1 MSTSFEF
8 HFQELDK
15 IFRKFSGNEA
25 KRKAQL
31 IKILKEAYYLRRSD
45 NCEPF
50 IPASQ
55 SEWVNLFLNPDTVR
69 KKTVREKTQV
79 YFPKKLK
86 VQTGIADRPIVSIVP
101 NYSKASFK
109 KKARILSRAQLLI
122 FNLKK
127 IHDALEHY
135 SPFENKKSKEFTG
148 EIFKSADASE
158 KFLNKHNLSSNETP
172 TLIFEKIASLEN
184 LKINDIDI
192 KRSGKIEIPKKNLE
206 PSGFIIRNR
215 NSSYIP
221 NKWIFFVQDKPYI
234 MNSLVFQKDNG
245 KLKILKLKAN
255 PKKLTKLI
263 SVYSQYVTTETFETS
278 DRKEYFEKFFAKNFW
293 LYDTGHVEKPFVYKK
308 ERDMR
313 LKFITFDKLQYSIIP
328 EYILP
333 MEQKYIKTNT
343 TNEKADEI
351 QNLFVTKDEI
361 KDIFNKKL
369 TEINDNDFKEEKN
382 INYLKS
388 VDEYLKLSADKIEES
403 NKVNAIKILTNYI
416 CLAYLWFE
424 IQDDHAKLTDTK
436 IDELKKITK
445 MKDFLNEN
453 KNYDGAPGEALS
465 VFLAKTK
472 ISELTAE
479 QIKKIIG
486 NVAEE
491 TKIDEI
497 VRKVLK
503 AVDIENYYWDT
514 VEKTVTFQFKNTI
527 KKYTETK
534 TEKIEIKVDKF
545 YQKSDEAKK
554 EIEKINKNITDNIFE
569 KIKTGGYNATVFMDY
584 INLGTIKCKENQKD
598 DFETKLISRFLN
610 SFSRYMLFGVMYLFG
625 NKMNFSNR
633 ELIRDIQAQKKF
645 DMNVNMYI
653 KNIKANGNF
662 VDIIS
667 GIPAQILKIEN
678 KNIAQKVNKS
688 KEFSANNAAAIHK
701 EMGQLVR
708 ARVLLYERL
717 CNSEHLKRQSIDDTM
732 EAIKSYKLVLQSRNK
747 FQPDLI
753 VKETAILMKILQDIE
768 TDKREAEEYKQYK
781 NKPKEKQKTESWWT
795 TGKIAALATAGAA
808 GVLALSYCYFKS
820 NVDGVLPEG
829 ANVSSALAKIEE
841 NAKNPNSNMSSATN
855 TMALTK
861 KIQSRSYEPFYNN
874 DFKKNFVYQ
883 NGQSEEEMERN
894 RILERQTRREN
905 YTRPYQGR
913 DIFPFNEP
921 LGPVNKEAR
930 LIAINRL
937 GGTPKKRSA
946 FASDSQS
953 PFTPEQYNAARAIVE
968 KAGTD
973 STLTTSDLYKES
985 KNIIASYEKASN
997 EGKEEKGIFSTIS
1010 DNISYIVP
1018 LLGVATSY
1026 VPYLAAAATTASAA
1040 IKISSTAYNIYKSQS
1055 NKPQQPQLTKPQQS
1069 ELQQQEKLVEERK
1082 EALQSEV
1089 PTQSNFKLSA
1099 EVMEKYAKFQ
1109 MYFEGSAD
1117 TKLITD
1123 TTLTKA
1129 LENINEQKFVKKQ
1142 KLTDVLEDVQMLE
1155 FISKYENIIKEERK
1169 KADVSPMNPR
1179 KQPSFFDN
1187 KRNTNIVMGLGAAAA
1202 TVFGASELLGYTS
1215 ALPWAAS
1222 ALAAAGGF
1230 SGIGSSIATGA
1241 TALAGSAA
1249 AAPLALGAAGL
1260 AAWRYR
1266 NELASGAKA
1275 IGNAGL
1281 NAAQAVGS
1289 GIRYGAETVGNY
1301 GRQALSFL
1309 NPLSYW
1315 RVDSMGN
1322 RVYNPHYQAHYNKKH
1337 RNPVNDNL

>member
-1 MSTSFEF
+1 M
-8 HFQELDK
+8 
-15 IFRKFSGNEA
+15 
-25 KRKAQL
+25 
-31 IKILKEAYYLRRSD
+31 
-45 NCEPF
+45 
-50 IPASQ
+50 
-55 SEWVNLFLNPDTVR
+55 
-69 KKTVREKTQV
+69 
-79 YFPKKLK
+79 
-86 VQTGIADRPIVSIVP
+86 
-101 NYSKASFK
+101 
-109 KKARILSRAQLLI
+109 
-122 FNLKK
+122 
-127 IHDALEHY
+127 
-135 SPFENKKSKEFTG
+135 
-148 EIFKSADASE
+148 
-158 KFLNKHNLSSNETP
+158 
-172 TLIFEKIASLEN
+172 
-184 LKINDIDI
+184 
-192 KRSGKIEIPKKNLE
+192 
-206 PSGFIIRNR
+206 
-215 NSSYIP
+215 
-221 NKWIFFVQDKPYI
+221 
-234 MNSLVFQKDNG
+234 
-245 KLKILKLKAN
+245 
-255 PKKLTKLI
+255 
-263 SVYSQYVTTETFETS
+263 
-278 DRKEYFEKFFAKNFW
+278 
-293 LYDTGHVEKPFVYKK
+293 
-308 ERDMR
+308 
-313 LKFITFDKLQYSIIP
+313 
-328 EYILP
+328 
-333 MEQKYIKTNT
+333 
-343 TNEKADEI
+343 
-351 QNLFVTKDEI
+351 
-361 KDIFNKKL
+361 
-369 TEINDNDFKEEKN
+369 
-382 INYLKS
+382 
-388 VDEYLKLSADKIEES
+388 
-403 NKVNAIKILTNYI
+403 
-416 CLAYLWFE
+416 
-424 IQDDHAKLTDTK
+424 
-436 IDELKKITK
+436 
-445 MKDFLNEN
+445 
-453 KNYDGAPGEALS
+453 
-465 VFLAKTK
+465 
-472 ISELTAE
+472 
-479 QIKKIIG
+479 
-486 NVAEE
+486 
-491 TKIDEI
+491 
-497 VRKVLK
+497 K

-534 TEKIEIKVDKF
+534 TKKIEIKVDKF

-554 EIEKINKNITDNIFE
+554 VINTINENIKKNIFE

-584 INLGTIKCKENQKD
+584 INLGTIKCEENKKD

-768 TDKREAEEYKQYK
+768 RDKREAEEYKNFKVKTQD
-781 NKPKEKQKTESWWT
+781 EQKKESWWT
-795 TGKIAALATAGAA
+795 TGKITALATAGAA

-855 TMALTK
+855 AIALPK
-861 KIQSRSYEPFYNN
+861 ARKDSNQLLIGPPPSYINKRNSNQLLIGPPPSYIN
-874 DFKKNFVYQ
+874 
-883 NGQSEEEMERN
+883 ERN
-894 RILERQTRREN
+894 LNQLPIAPPPS
-905 YTRPYQGR
+905 YM
-913 DIFPFNEP
+913 
-921 LGPVNKEAR
+921 NKR
-930 LIAINRL
+930 NSTQLQIAPPPGYINV
-937 GGTPKKRSA
+937 TSVDSKKRSA
-946 FASDSQS
+946 FANESQTIFSNEDYFAAKRKVAEVGNDSELKKN
-953 PFTPEQYNAARAIVE
+953 PDYI
-968 KAGTD
+968 KA
-973 STLTTSDLYKES
+973 E
-985 KNIIASYEKASN
+985 NIIASYEKASN

-1040 IKISSTAYNIYKSQS
+1040 IKISSTAYNFYKSQS
-1055 NKPQQPQLTKPQQS
+1055 SEPQQPQLTKPQQS

-1109 MYFEGSAD
+1109 MYFEGTAD
-1117 TKLITD
+1117 TKLIED
-1123 TTLTKA
+1123 TELTTILSEIK
-1129 LENINEQKFVKKQ
+1129 NQKLAKKQ

-1281 NAAQAVGS
+1281 GAAQAVGS
-1289 GIRYGAETVGNY
+1289 GIRYGAETVSNIAGGAIDY
-1301 GRQALSFL
+1301 GRRALGFL
-1309 NPLSYW
+1309 NPLSYL

>member
-86 VQTGIADRPIVSIVP
+86 VPTGTADRPIVSIVP
-101 NYSKASFK
+101 NYSKTSFK
-109 KKARILSRAQLLI
+109 KKALILSRAQLLI

-127 IHDALEHY
+127 IHDALEDY
-135 SPFENKKSKEFTG
+135 SPFKIKKSNKFT
-148 EIFKSADASE
+148 EDIFKSADASE
-158 KFLNKHNLSSNETP
+158 EFLNKHNLSSNETP

-245 KLKILKLKAN
+245 KLKILKLKADPN
-255 PKKLTKLI
+255 KLTKLI
-263 SVYSQYVTTETFETS
+263 SVYSQYVTTETFETC
-278 DRKEYFEKFFAKNFW
+278 DRKEYFEKYFAKNFW

-351 QNLFVTKDEI
+351 QNLFVTKDDVKKILSE
-361 KDIFNKKL
+361 KL
-369 TEINDNDFKEEKN
+369 TKIDSSTLDYLNEVNK
-382 INYLKS
+382 YLKI
-388 VDEYLKLSADKIEES
+388 SADEITNGTAS
-403 NKVNAIKILTNYI
+403 IKILTNYI

-424 IQDDHAKLTDTK
+424 IQDDHAKLTDKLT
-436 IDELKKITK
+436 ELKNITK
-445 MKDFLNEN
+445 MTEFLNN
-453 KNYDGAPGEALS
+453 SKVYDGTTVEALS
-465 VFLAKTK
+465 AFLAKTSLSK
-472 ISELTAE
+472 LTAE

-486 NVAEE
+486 DVAEE

-497 VRKVLK
+497 VQKVLK

-527 KKYTETK
+527 EKFSEKKP
-534 TEKIEIKVDKF
+534 EKLEIKVDKF

-554 EIEKINKNITDNIFE
+554 VINTINENIKKNIFE

-584 INLGTIKCKENQKD
+584 INLGTIKCKETS

-747 FQPDLI
+747 FQPDLM

-768 TDKREAEEYKQYK
+768 TDKREAEEYKNFKVKTQD
-781 NKPKEKQKTESWWT
+781 NQKKESWWT

-841 NAKNPNSNMSSATN
+841 NAKKGPDPNVLIA
-855 TMALTK
+855 
-861 KIQSRSYEPFYNN
+861 
-874 DFKKNFVYQ
+874 KNFVYQ

-894 RILERQTRREN
+894 RILERQARRGNYTKNFVYQNGQSEEEMERNRFLERQVRRKN

-930 LIAINRL
+930 QAAIKAL
-937 GGTPKKRSA
+937 WGSPKKLSA
-946 FASDSQS
+946 FASDSQI
-953 PFTPEQYNAARAIVE
+953 FENTAYIAAQRTVAEAGDNAELKKTPEFIKAENIV
-968 KAGTD
+968 K
-973 STLTTSDLYKES
+973 
-985 KNIIASYEKASN
+985 SYENSLSQ
-997 EGKEEKGIFSTIS
+997 GKEEKSIFSTIS

-1040 IKISSTAYNIYKSQS
+1040 IKISSTAYNFYKSQS
-1055 NKPQQPQLTKPQQS
+1055 SEPQQPQLTKPQQS

-1109 MYFEGSAD
+1109 MYFEGSANTD
-1117 TKLITD
+1117 FITD
-1123 TTLTKA
+1123 ATLTTN
-1129 LENINEQKFVKKQ
+1129 LEKIQKQEFVKKQ

-1301 GRQALSFL
+1301 GRQALSYL
-1309 NPLSYW
+1309 NPYSYW

>member
-1 MSTSFEF
+1 MTKF
-8 HFQELDK
+8 LD
-15 IFRKFSGNEA
+15 E
-25 KRKAQL
+25 
-31 IKILKEAYYLRRSD
+31 
-45 NCEPF
+45 
-50 IPASQ
+50 
-55 SEWVNLFLNPDTVR
+55 
-69 KKTVREKTQV
+69 
-79 YFPKKLK
+79 
-86 VQTGIADRPIVSIVP
+86 
-101 NYSKASFK
+101 
-109 KKARILSRAQLLI
+109 
-122 FNLKK
+122 
-127 IHDALEHY
+127 
-135 SPFENKKSKEFTG
+135 SKE
-148 EIFKSADASE
+148 
-158 KFLNKHNLSSNETP
+158 
-172 TLIFEKIASLEN
+172 
-184 LKINDIDI
+184 
-192 KRSGKIEIPKKNLE
+192 
-206 PSGFIIRNR
+206 
-215 NSSYIP
+215 
-221 NKWIFFVQDKPYI
+221 
-234 MNSLVFQKDNG
+234 
-245 KLKILKLKAN
+245 
-255 PKKLTKLI
+255 
-263 SVYSQYVTTETFETS
+263 
-278 DRKEYFEKFFAKNFW
+278 
-293 LYDTGHVEKPFVYKK
+293 
-308 ERDMR
+308 
-313 LKFITFDKLQYSIIP
+313 
-328 EYILP
+328 
-333 MEQKYIKTNT
+333 
-343 TNEKADEI
+343 
-351 QNLFVTKDEI
+351 
-361 KDIFNKKL
+361 
-369 TEINDNDFKEEKN
+369 
-382 INYLKS
+382 
-388 VDEYLKLSADKIEES
+388 
-403 NKVNAIKILTNYI
+403 
-416 CLAYLWFE
+416 
-424 IQDDHAKLTDTK
+424 
-436 IDELKKITK
+436 
-445 MKDFLNEN
+445 
-453 KNYDGAPGEALS
+453 YDGTTDEALS

-472 ISELTAE
+472 ISELTAD

-486 NVAEE
+486 DIAKE

-497 VRKVLK
+497 VQKVLK
-503 AVDIENYYWDT
+503 PVDIENYYWDT

-527 KKYTETK
+527 EKYTEK
-534 TEKIEIKVDKF
+534 KPEKIEIKVNKF
-545 YQKSDEAKK
+545 YQKSDEAKTIINEINENIK
-554 EIEKINKNITDNIFE
+554 NNIFKKIEK
-569 KIKTGGYNATVFMDY
+569 GGYNATVFMDY
-584 INLGTIKCKENQKD
+584 INLGTIKCENKKD

-768 TDKREAEEYKQYK
+768 RDKREAEEYKNFKVKTQDI
-781 NKPKEKQKTESWWT
+781 QKKESWWT

-820 NVDGVLPEG
+820 NVDGVLPDG
-829 ANVSSALAKIEE
+829 ADMSSVVAKIEE

-855 TMALTK
+855 AKT
-861 KIQSRSYEPFYNN
+861 YEPFYNN

-883 NGQSEEEMERN
+883 NRQSEEEMERN
-894 RILERQTRREN
+894 RILDRQARREN
-905 YTRPYQGR
+905 YTRPYKGWGN
-913 DIFPFNEP
+913 PFNEP
-921 LGPVNKEAR
+921 LGPVNKIPR
-930 LIAINRL
+930 RKAIKLL
-937 GGTPKKRSA
+937 GGNQGKHSA
-946 FASDSQS
+946 FENESQTIFS
-953 PFTPEQYNAARAIVE
+953 NEDYLAAKRKVAETGDNAELKKTPEFIKAENIV
-968 KAGTD
+968 K
-973 STLTTSDLYKES
+973 
-985 KNIIASYEKASN
+985 SYENSLSQ
-997 EGKEEKGIFSTIS
+997 GKEEKGIFSTIS

-1040 IKISSTAYNIYKSQS
+1040 IKISSTAYNFYKSQS
-1055 NKPQQPQLTKPQQS
+1055 SEPQQPQLTKPQQS

-1109 MYFEGSAD
+1109 MYFEGSTD

-1123 TTLTKA
+1123 TTLTTN
-1129 LENINEQKFVKKQ
+1129 LEKIQKQEFVKKQ

-1169 KADVSPMNPR
+1169 KADVSPTNPR

-1289 GIRYGAETVGNY
+1289 GIRYGAETVGNIAGGAIDY
-1301 GRQALSFL
+1301 GRRAASYL
-1309 NPLSYW
+1309 NPFSYW

-1322 RVYNPHYQAHYNKKH
+1322 RVHNPHYQAHYNKKH

>member
-86 VQTGIADRPIVSIVP
+86 VPTGIADRPIVSIVP

-127 IHDALEHY
+127 IHDALEDY
-135 SPFENKKSKEFTG
+135 SPFKIKKSNKFT
-148 EIFKSADASE
+148 EDIFKSADASE
-158 KFLNKHNLSSNETP
+158 EFLNNHNLSSNETP
-172 TLIFEKIASLEN
+172 TLIFEKIASLAN

-245 KLKILKLKAN
+245 KLKILKLKADSD
-255 PKKLTKLI
+255 KITKLI

-333 MEQKYIKTNT
+333 MEQKYIKTNP
-343 TNEKADEI
+343 TNAEADEI
-351 QNLFVTKDEI
+351 QNLFVTKVKIKEI
-361 KDIFNKKL
+361 LNEKL
-369 TEINDNDFKEEKN
+369 TEINDNKFKEEKN
-382 INYLKS
+382 IKYLNNVNAYLKINA
-388 VDEYLKLSADKIEES
+388 DEIKDG
-403 NKVNAIKILTNYI
+403 NKSEAIKILTNYI

-424 IQDDHAKLTDTK
+424 IQDDSAKLTIDK
-436 IDELKKITK
+436 INELKSITK
-445 MKDFLNEN
+445 MEDFLKES
-453 KNYDGAPGEALS
+453 KDYDVSKSEALS
-465 VFLAKTK
+465 EFLKKTSLSK
-472 ISELTAE
+472 LTTE

-486 NVAEE
+486 VVAEE
-491 TKIDEI
+491 TNIDEI

-527 KKYTETK
+527 KKYTETQ
-534 TEKIEIKVDKF
+534 TEKLEIEVNKF
-545 YQKSDEAKK
+545 YQKSDDAKTIIN
-554 EIEKINKNITDNIFE
+554 EINKNITDNIFE
-569 KIKTGGYNATVFMDY
+569 KIKESGYNATVFMDY

-598 DFETKLISRFLN
+598 DFETFETKLISRFLN

-747 FQPDLI
+747 FQPDLV

-768 TDKREAEEYKQYK
+768 TDKREAEEYKNFKVKTQDEQ
-781 NKPKEKQKTESWWT
+781 NTESWWT

-820 NVDGVLPEG
+820 NVDGVLPDS
-829 ANVSSALAKIEE
+829 ANFDSTLVVIEE
-841 NAKNPNSNMSSATN
+841 NAKKGPDPNVLIAKNA
-855 TMALTK
+855 K
-861 KIQSRSYEPFYNN
+861 KYEPFYND
-874 DFKKNFVYQ
+874 DFKNRKSALQSKNR
-883 NGQSEEEMERN
+883 QSALKPQFY
-894 RILERQTRREN
+894 I
-905 YTRPYQGR
+905 RPSTSV
-913 DIFPFNEP
+913 DS
-921 LGPVNKEAR
+921 
-930 LIAINRL
+930 
-937 GGTPKKRSA
+937 KKRSA
-946 FASDSQS
+946 FANESQS
-953 PFTPEQYNAARAIVE
+953 LYTTDEYNAALRTINEAKDNVKQQE
-968 KAGTD
+968 TD
-973 STLTTSDLYKES
+973 KYKEAV
-985 KNIIASYEKASN
+985 NIKTNFEKASN

-1040 IKISSTAYNIYKSQS
+1040 IKISSTAYNFYKSQS
-1055 NKPQQPQLTKPQQS
+1055 SEPQQPQLTKPQQS
-1069 ELQQQEKLVEERK
+1069 ELQQQEKLVEER
-1082 EALQSEV
+1082 
-1089 PTQSNFKLSA
+1089 
-1099 EVMEKYAKFQ
+1099 
-1109 MYFEGSAD
+1109 SAD
-1117 TKLITD
+1117 
-1123 TTLTKA
+1123 A
-1129 LENINEQKFVKKQ
+1129 KQ
-1142 KLTDVLEDVQMLE
+1142 L
-1155 FISKYENIIKEERK
+1155 
-1169 KADVSPMNPR
+1169 
-1179 KQPSFFDN
+1179 
-1187 KRNTNIVMGLGAAAA
+1187 
-1202 TVFGASELLGYTS
+1202 
-1215 ALPWAAS
+1215 
-1222 ALAAAGGF
+1222 
-1230 SGIGSSIATGA
+1230 
-1241 TALAGSAA
+1241 
-1249 AAPLALGAAGL
+1249 
-1260 AAWRYR
+1260 
-1266 NELASGAKA
+1266 
-1275 IGNAGL
+1275 
-1281 NAAQAVGS
+1281 
-1289 GIRYGAETVGNY
+1289 
-1301 GRQALSFL
+1301 
-1309 NPLSYW
+1309 
-1315 RVDSMGN
+1315 
-1322 RVYNPHYQAHYNKKH
+1322 
-1337 RNPVNDNL
+1337 

>member
-86 VQTGIADRPIVSIVP
+86 VPTGTADRPIVSIVP

-127 IHDALEHY
+127 IHDAIEHY
-135 SPFENKKSKEFTG
+135 SPFEHKKNKEFTS

-158 KFLNKHNLSSNETP
+158 EFLNKHNLSSNETP

-245 KLKILKLKAN
+245 KLKILKLKADPN
-255 PKKLTKLI
+255 KITKLI

-278 DRKEYFEKFFAKNFW
+278 DRKEYFEKYFAKNFW

-351 QNLFVTKDEI
+351 QNLFVTKD
-361 KDIFNKKL
+361 DVKKIL
-369 TEINDNDFKEEKN
+369 SEKLKKINNSTLD
-382 INYLKS
+382 YLKG
-388 VDEYLKLSADKIEES
+388 VDVYLKLSADKIEDS
-403 NKVNAIKILTNYI
+403 NKSEAIKILTNYI

-424 IQDDHAKLTDTK
+424 IEDEHAKLTGDNIT
-436 IDELKKITK
+436 ELNSIAEIKNFLSKS
-445 MKDFLNEN
+445 KD
-453 KNYDGAPGEALS
+453 YDGTTTETLS
-465 VFLAKTK
+465 EFLAKTSLGK
-472 ISELTAE
+472 LTPE

-486 NVAEE
+486 DVAEE

-497 VRKVLK
+497 VQKVLK

-554 EIEKINKNITDNIFE
+554 VINTINENIKKNIFE

-584 INLGTIKCKENQKD
+584 INLGTIKCEENKKD

-768 TDKREAEEYKQYK
+768 RDKREAEEYKNFKVKTQD
-781 NKPKEKQKTESWWT
+781 EQKKESWWT
-795 TGKIAALATAGAA
+795 TGKITALATAGAA

-855 TMALTK
+855 AIALPK
-861 KIQSRSYEPFYNN
+861 ARKDSNQLLIGPPPSYINKRNSNQLLIGPPPSYIN
-874 DFKKNFVYQ
+874 
-883 NGQSEEEMERN
+883 ERN
-894 RILERQTRREN
+894 LNQLPIAPPPS
-905 YTRPYQGR
+905 YM
-913 DIFPFNEP
+913 
-921 LGPVNKEAR
+921 NKR
-930 LIAINRL
+930 NSTQLQIAPPPGYINV
-937 GGTPKKRSA
+937 TSVDSKKRSA
-946 FASDSQS
+946 FANESQTIFSNEDYFAAKRKVAEVGNDSELKKN
-953 PFTPEQYNAARAIVE
+953 PDYI
-968 KAGTD
+968 KA
-973 STLTTSDLYKES
+973 E
-985 KNIIASYEKASN
+985 NIIASYEKASN

-1040 IKISSTAYNIYKSQS
+1040 IKISSTAYNFYKSQS
-1055 NKPQQPQLTKPQQS
+1055 SEPQQPQLTKPQQS

-1109 MYFEGSAD
+1109 MYFEGTAD
-1117 TKLITD
+1117 TKLIED
-1123 TTLTKA
+1123 TELTTILSEIK
-1129 LENINEQKFVKKQ
+1129 NQKLAKKQ

-1281 NAAQAVGS
+1281 GAAQAVGS
-1289 GIRYGAETVGNY
+1289 GIRYGAETVSNIAGGAIDY
-1301 GRQALSFL
+1301 GRRALGFL
-1309 NPLSYW
+1309 NPLSYL